1 MQERQFHFFH
11 WNPAETTDVYDSL
24 FSILEEQSLSNLT
37 SSIYT
42 ITKDLI
48 LNGTK
53 ANYKRIFFIK
63 TGLDINHPGDYELGV
78 RMFKSKV
85 LLGSLPDF
93 APIAK
98 ELNLW
103 VEANF
108 ISDEENFTVKVKNN
122 QSMVSPEILKIRTS
136 LVYAQ
141 NYDDIMEYYLER
153 ADDSEGE
160 GIGIALIIILL
171 KDLGVPVS
179 NFRIENQNGFT
190 EASIAF
196 PWSDLQLAAKKE
208 SAKHKPRRV

>member
-1 MQERQFHFFH
+1 MKEKQFHFYH
-11 WNPAETTDVYDSL
+11 WNPSETTDVYDSL
-24 FSILEEQSLSNLT
+24 YSILEERSLTSLA

-63 TGLDINHPGDYELGV
+63 TGLDIHHPGDYELGV

-85 LLGSLPDF
+85 LLGTLPDF
-93 APIAK
+93 APLAK
-98 ELNLW
+98 DLNLW
-103 VEANF
+103 VEAEFISEEDNF
-108 ISDEENFTVKVKNN
+108 IVRVKNN

-136 LVYAQ
+136 LIYAQ
-141 NYDDIMEYYLER
+141 NYEDIMEYYLER

-179 NFRIENQNGFT
+179 NFRIENQDGLTVANIT
-190 EASIAF
+190 F
-196 PWSDLQLAAKKE
+196 PWEILHQTAKRKYRLNGE
-208 SAKHKPRRV
+208 